1 MIYKIILIKL
11 YTIIMFDEKFFVI
24 FEKYLNK
31 KWLELKY

>member
-1 MIYKIILIKL
+1 MVYKIILIKL